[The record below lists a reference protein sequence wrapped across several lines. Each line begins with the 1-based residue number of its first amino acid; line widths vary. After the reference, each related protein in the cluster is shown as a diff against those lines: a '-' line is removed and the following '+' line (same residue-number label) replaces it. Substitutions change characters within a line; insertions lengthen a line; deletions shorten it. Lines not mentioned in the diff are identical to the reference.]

1 MISYIIGQIKNIDQK
16 SLTILTSSGVG
27 YKVFTTLNT
36 LLSKIEQEEI
46 ELLIHTIV
54 KEDALD
60 LYGFENKDELNV
72 FEKLITVSGV
82 GPRSALTMLSVSSVE
97 NIAFAIENG
106 DASQLSGIPGIGK
119 KTCEKIII
127 ELKGK
132 LSEFIKNSPALN
144 NKFTEETDA
153 RLALS
158 SLGYNEK
165 DINNAINN
173 LKNEFGEDF
182 LKLNTSEII
191 KNSLKFLR

>member
-1 MISYIIGQIKNIDQK
+1 MIGYITGTIKNIDEK
-16 SLTILTSSGVG
+16 SLTILTSGGVG
-27 YKVFTTLNT
+27 YKVFTTINT
-36 LLSKIEQEEI
+36 LLSKIENEKM

-60 LYGFENKDELNV
+60 LYGFESKDELSI

-82 GPRSALTMLSVSSVE
+82 GPRSALTMLSISSVQ

-106 DASQLSGIPGIGK
+106 DANMLSGIPGIGK

-132 LSEFIKNSPALN
+132 LSEFIKHSPVDS
-144 NKFTEETDA
+144 KFAEESDA

-173 LKNEFGEDF
+173 LKNELSTKFS
-182 LKLNTSEII
+182 KLNASEII
-191 KNSLKFLR
+191 KNALKFLR